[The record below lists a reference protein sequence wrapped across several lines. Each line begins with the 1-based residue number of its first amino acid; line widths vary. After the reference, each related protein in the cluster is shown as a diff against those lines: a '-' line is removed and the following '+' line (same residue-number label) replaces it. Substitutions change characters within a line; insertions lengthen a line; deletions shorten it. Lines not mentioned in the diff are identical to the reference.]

1 MRSALCF
8 LLLWFSI
15 IAAAQPPQG
24 FDRNKL
30 PKNGVVSGTVLSS
43 KDKQPIGYAAV
54 KLIWLRDSS
63 LTAGGAAD
71 AQGTFQL
78 SNLPVGKYI
87 VKITA
92 VGEGQYI
99 SAPFII
105 NPQNWTKDLGAV
117 FLNTNVSKLKEVQVV
132 AEKPFMQQIG
142 EKQVYN
148 VEQNTMTSG
157 GTATDVLQ
165 TIPLVSVDL
174 DGNIK
179 LRGTTNVT
187 VWIDGKPAI
196 SGANLTAVLQQI
208 PANTISKIE
217 LVTNPS
223 AKYDAEGSGGI
234 INIVTKQPDKER
246 VSGSIGANW
255 IIYNKGGANAS
266 LSIKR
271 KKWTVG
277 LSYSYMYNP
286 RTNNGSSQR
295 TTTFNN
301 NTQYT
306 DQIKQEV
313 NVSQNHFAKFSVD
326 YDATLRDRVSLSF
339 SPGLNFQKEEEKQW
353 TTLYNT
359 SSDTSL
365 YYLRDAHSNFT
376 NFNYFGNVGW
386 KHKFADNEDHN
397 LNFDLFGSTFQ
408 QKNENQFLNTY
419 YRDLSAF
426 YYPDQQNNST
436 GSESQLV
443 AVADYVHP
451 LNADEKIETGIKITN
466 NWLVGKSNYANYD
479 TLNKIWVNDS
489 KLTTD
494 YTYNTHILAGYFTYT
509 QSWKQ
514 LNYNLGLRAEQTF
527 VDGQVAT
534 TGASINQH
542 YFNLFPS
549 GFVNYS
555 LKHGQQLHVGYSLR
569 IRRPWSRQVLPIQDV
584 SDPQNIRVGNEA
596 LKPEITHS
604 LEASYS
610 ISFLHQ
616 YIMAGVY
623 YKHTLNPISFY
634 KTFINEQV
642 SINSSVNADYNR
654 GLGFEFVMRNSF
666 FKRWDIT
673 TSLNVGNYSISQ
685 QQGKVLV
692 QNSTWQ
698 ETFKFLSSVKF
709 WKSTYFQV
717 GFNYESPNVTLQG
730 TAHGFMSAD
739 AGIRKEFFDGKLGV
753 TLNANDIF
761 NTRKFAIYAAGDG
774 FTQSIQRHRESRTV
788 TLSLTYRFGN
798 GNSDNAP
805 KRRRGGDKTP
815 QNFIQDSPGG
825 GGGDF

>member
-1 MRSALCF
+1 MKYLLHF
-8 LLLWFSI
+8 L
-15 IAAAQPPQG
+15 AAFLYLNTIAQPPQG

-30 PKNGVVSGTVLSS
+30 PKNGQVSGIVLSS

-54 KLIWLRDSS
+54 KLLWLRDSS
-63 LTAGGAAD
+63 LTAGAVAD
-71 AQGTFQL
+71 DKGLFLL
-78 SNLPVGKYI
+78 SHIPAGRYI
-87 VKITA
+87 LKITA
-92 VGEGQYI
+92 VGEGQYT
-99 SAPFII
+99 SAPFVL
-105 NPQNWTKDLGAV
+105 NPQNWTKDLGTV
-117 FLNTNVSKLKEVQVV
+117 YLNTNVSKLKEVQIV

-148 VEQNTMTSG
+148 VEQNTLSSG

-179 LRGTTNVT
+179 LRGTTAVT

-196 SGANLTAVLQQI
+196 SGANLTTVLQQI
-208 PANTISKIE
+208 PANTISKVE

-255 IIYNKGGANAS
+255 VIYNKGGANAI

-271 KKWTVG
+271 KKWTVA
-277 LSYSYMYNP
+277 LNYSYMYNP
-286 RTNNGSSQR
+286 RNNDGTSQR

-301 NTQYT
+301 NLQYT
-306 DQIKQEV
+306 DQIKHEV
-313 NVSQNHFAKFSVD
+313 NISQNHYAKFSID
-326 YDATLRDRVSLSF
+326 YDATILDRLSLSL
-339 SPGLNFQKEEEKQW
+339 SAAPNFQKEEELQS
-353 TTLYNT
+353 TALYDIHR
-359 SSDTSL
+359 DTSL
-365 YYLRDAHSNFT
+365 YYLRDARSTFT
-376 NFNYFGNVGW
+376 NINYFGDLGW
-386 KHKFADNEDHN
+386 KHKFADQDEHN
-397 LNFDLFGSTFQ
+397 LTFDVFASSFQ
-408 QKNENQFLNTY
+408 QRSENQFLNTY
-419 YRDLSAF
+419 YRDVSAF
-426 YYPDQQNNST
+426 YFPDQQNKTSGAEN
-436 GSESQLV
+436 QLV
-443 AVADYVHP
+443 AIADYVHP
-451 LNADEKIETGIKITN
+451 LDADKKIETGIKITN
-466 NWLVGKSNYANYD
+466 NWLVGKSNYDNYD
-479 TLNKIWVNDS
+479 TVNKVWVKDA

-509 QSWKQ
+509 ESWKQ

-527 VDGQVAT
+527 VDGRVSA
-534 TGASINQH
+534 TGATVSQQ

-549 GFVNYS
+549 GFVNYT
-555 LKHGQQLHVGYSLR
+555 LPHGQQLHAGYSLR
-569 IRRPWSRQVLPIQDV
+569 IRRPWSRQVLPIEDV
-584 SDPQNIRVGNEA
+584 SDPQNIRTGNVN

-604 LEASYS
+604 VELQYS

-616 YIMAGVY
+616 YIMAGLY
-623 YKHTLNPISFY
+623 YKHTLNPTSFY

-642 SINSSVNADYNR
+642 SINSPVNADYNR
-654 GLGFEFVMRNSF
+654 GLGFELVMRNSF

-685 QQGKVLV
+685 QQGKILV

-698 ETFKFLSSVKF
+698 ETFKILSSIKF
-709 WKSTYFQV
+709 WKSTYFQA

-739 AGIRKEFFDGKLGV
+739 AGIRKEFLDGKLGV

-774 FTQSIQRHRESRTV
+774 FKQSIQRHRESRTV
-788 TLSLTYRFGN
+788 TLSVTYRFGN
-798 GNSDNAP
+798 GNSDNTP

-825 GGGDF
+825 GDF